1 MRTQEELLQQLRRL
15 KADLSERYP
24 IAQLALFGSYARNDQ
39 HEGSDCDLLVAFS
52 RPVGMEFL
60 RFANELEKELG
71 MRVDLVSFGG
81 IKDRYLEAIRNDLI
95 DV

>member
-15 KADLSERYP
+15 KAVLSERYP

-60 RFANELEKELG
+60 RIANEL
-71 MRVDLVSFGG
+71 
-81 IKDRYLEAIRNDLI
+81 
-95 DV
+95 